1 MSMILLGYRGC
12 GKTTIGKR
20 IADRLWQK
28 FVDTDDLV
36 TKVTGKTIR
45 QIFDEHGEAHFRE
58 LEAEAVRKALTL
70 QEHVIALGGGAV
82 LLDQTRNLLRGST
95 LKRLYLRCDPQE
107 LLRRIQNDPNTQ
119 RNRPDLTTLGGGIE
133 EITQV
138 LNDREPLYR
147 QVMTAELDVTNISP
161 EEAVG
166 RLVRLC

>member
-1 MSMILLGYRGC
+1 MSTILIGYRGC

-20 IADRLWQK
+20 LADRLWQK

-36 TKVTGKTIR
+36 TKGAGKTIR
-45 QIFDEHGEAHFRE
+45 QIFEEHGEAHFRA
-58 LEAEAVRKALTL
+58 LEADAVRKALVL
-70 QEHVIALGGGAV
+70 KEHVIALGGGAV
-82 LLDQTRNLLRGST
+82 LNDQTRNLLRDST
-95 LKRLYLRCDPQE
+95 TKRLYLRCEPGE
-107 LLRRIQNDPNTQ
+107 LLRRIQNDPDTH
-119 RNRPDLTTLGGGIE
+119 RNRPELTTLGGGIE